1 MLEQIDLSKK
11 MNEKE
16 YNETVS
22 HLEIRLAQLQRK
34 CREQNIPVMIFM
46 EGLEAAGKGTMIN
59 RLIRCLDPRGFQVFA
74 MGNEKKADKKY
85 PYFHRFLTKI
95 PARGRIHIF
104 DSSWYQGIRSGQAAE
119 DQVNA
124 VEKMLTEDGMVL
136 CKFFLLISEKEQK
149 NRLEKIRENKETAWK
164 VSDRAWK
171 EKDQYKEILQAYDT
185 ILHDTDR
192 ANAPWII
199 VESMDRRFA
208 VCKIMK
214 ELVDRME
221 MALLEKSQKVFK
233 EAEEGADPMRNSILQ
248 GVDLTKSLTPEEYKS
263 KKKKLQ
269 KKLAVLQNECY
280 RLKVRWCWLL
290 KDGMPVAKVVPS
302 SV

>member
-124 VEKMLTEDGMVL
+124 V
-136 CKFFLLISEKEQK
+136 CLLY
-149 NRLEKIRENKETAWK
+149 T
-164 VSDRAWK
+164 SDA
-171 EKDQYKEILQAYDT
+171 
-185 ILHDTDR
+185 
-192 ANAPWII
+192 
-199 VESMDRRFA
+199 
-208 VCKIMK
+208 
-214 ELVDRME
+214 
-221 MALLEKSQKVFK
+221 
-233 EAEEGADPMRNSILQ
+233 AD
-248 GVDLTKSLTPEEYKS
+248 D
-263 KKKKLQ
+263 
-269 KKLAVLQNECY
+269 
-280 RLKVRWCWLL
+280 
-290 KDGMPVAKVVPS
+290 
-302 SV
+302 